1 MAWRATATLA
11 LLLVVV
17 TTGCA
22 SPRAP
27 VSSPNSVESPRQTAP
42 KKIIAAVYGDL
53 PSFRSQ
59 TNTISPGVVDTEALV
74 NAGLAMADSYGNLHP
89 QLAETV
95 PSIENGLWKLLPDG
109 QMETTWKIRP
119 NARWHDG
126 TPFTAADV
134 QFSILDVGMDRELP
148 VFFHIA
154 YDSIAGIDAPDPQ
167 TAVVRWK
174 RVFVDADRILS
185 MIGTTHPTPMPKH
198 ILSRFT
204 EDKAGFLQLP
214 YWSSEFVGVGPFKVR
229 QFNPGSSVIL
239 EANDAY
245 VGGRPKVDQI
255 EIRFIQDINAIMANL
270 LSGNVELTLGRGI
283 SLEQGLRL
291 RQQWTEGA
299 PQIQPNS
306 WLAIFP
312 QFINPSPPV
321 SGDVRFRRAMLHATD
336 RQAMV
341 DTLMH
346 GESSV
351 AHAFLNPNE
360 PDYKQVEGYI
370 IKYEYDLRRSVQL
383 LEELGNVRGTD
394 GMMRMTNG
402 QPLAIQFQTTAGE
415 MHQAALFSLN
425 DYLKQV
431 GIEMQPEIIAP
442 QRVQDREYRSTRPGF
457 ELARNPNGVS
467 SFLPRNHGSQ
477 TGLPENNFRRY
488 TNKSRYMNPEFDAL
502 IDRYFETVP
511 LAERTAVL
519 GQILRHMTEN
529 LNVFGLLYET
539 EVIAVSNRIT
549 GVTMARTDVLNTTW
563 QSHLWDVK
571 S

>member
-1 MAWRATATLA
+1 MSWRATAILA
-11 LLLVVV
+11 LTVAMLVS
-17 TTGCA
+17 GCA

-27 VSSPNSVESPRQTAP
+27 AASPSSGDAPRQPAP
-42 KKIIAAVYGDL
+42 KRLVIGVYGDL

-74 NAGLAMADSYGNLHP
+74 NAGLAMADSSGTLHP
-89 QLAETV
+89 QLAEAV
-95 PSIENGLWKLLPDG
+95 PSVENGLWKLLPEG

-167 TAVVRWK
+167 TVVVRWK

-185 MIGTTHPTPMPKH
+185 TIGTTHPTPMPKH
-198 ILSRFT
+198 ILARYT
-204 EDKAGFLQLP
+204 DDKTNFLQLP
-214 YWSSEFVGVGPFKVR
+214 YWGSEFVGLGPFKVKE
-229 QFNPGSSVIL
+229 FNIGSSVML

-245 VGGRPKVDQI
+245 VGGRPKIDQI
-255 EIRFIQDINAIMANL
+255 EVRFIQDVNAIMANI
-270 LSGNVELTLGRGI
+270 LSGNIELTLGRGI
-283 SLEQGLRL
+283 SLEQGLQL
-291 RQQWTEGA
+291 RQQWTSGKL
-299 PQIQPNS
+299 QIEANS
-306 WLAIFP
+306 WLAVFP

-341 DTLMH
+341 DTIMH
-346 GESSV
+346 GESGV
-351 AHAFLNPNE
+351 AHAFLNPSE
-360 PDYKQVEGYI
+360 PEYKQVEGLI
-370 IKYEYDLRRSVQL
+370 IKYDYDPRRAVQL
-383 LEELGNVRGTD
+383 LEELGNVRGSD
-394 GMMRMTNG
+394 GMMRMANG
-402 QPLAIQFQTTAGE
+402 QPLAIQFQTTAQE
-415 MHQAALFSLN
+415 THQAALFSMG

-431 GIEMQPEIIAP
+431 GVEIQPEILAP
-442 QRVQDREYRSTRPGF
+442 QRVQDREYRSQRPGF

-511 LAERTAVL
+511 LGERTAVL
-519 GQILRHMTEN
+519 GQILHHMTEN
-529 LNVFGLLYET
+529 LNAFGLVYET
-539 EVIAVSNRIT
+539 EVIAVGNRVS
-549 GVTMARTDVLNTTW
+549 GVTMARTDVSNSTW

-571 S
+571 

>member
-1 MAWRATATLA
+1 MSWRATAPLALMLA
-11 LLLVVV
+11 LLVSGCTGQRAPGTTPSSGEPPRQATPKRLVV
-17 TTGCA
+17 G
-22 SPRAP
+22 
-27 VSSPNSVESPRQTAP
+27 
-42 KKIIAAVYGDL
+42 VYGDL

-59 TNTISPGVVDTEALV
+59 TNTTSPGVVDTEALV
-74 NAGLAMADSYGNLHP
+74 NAGLAMADSGGNLHP
-89 QLAETV
+89 QLAEAVPTV
-95 PSIENGLWKLLPDG
+95 ENGLWKLLPDG

-167 TAVVRWK
+167 TVLIRWK

-185 MIGTTHPTPMPKH
+185 TIGTTHPTPLPKH
-198 ILSRFT
+198 ILARYT
-204 EDKAGFLQLP
+204 DDKASFLELP
-214 YWSSEFVGVGPFKVR
+214 YWGSEFVGLGPYKVKE
-229 QFNPGSSVIL
+229 FNVGSSVIL
-239 EANDAY
+239 EGNDAY
-245 VGGRPKVDQI
+245 VGGRPKIDQI
-255 EIRFIQDINAIMANL
+255 EVRFIQDVNAIMANV

-283 SLEQGLRL
+283 SLEQGLQL
-291 RQQWTEGA
+291 RQQWTGGTL
-299 PQIQPNS
+299 QIEPNS

-312 QFINPSPPV
+312 QFVNPSPPA
-321 SGDVRFRRAMLHATD
+321 SADVRFRRAMLHATD

-341 DTLMH
+341 DTIMH

-351 AHAFLNPNE
+351 AHAFLSPNE
-360 PDYKQVEGYI
+360 REYKQVESSI
-370 IKYEYDLRRSVQL
+370 IKYEYDPRRAVQL
-383 LEELGNVRGTD
+383 LEELGNVRGPD
-394 GMMRMTNG
+394 GMMRMADG
-402 QPLAIQFQTTAGE
+402 KPLAIQFQTTAQE
-415 MHQAALFSLN
+415 THQAALFSMG

-431 GIEMQPEIIAP
+431 GVEINPEILAP
-442 QRVQDREYRSTRPGF
+442 QRVRDREYRSTRTGF

-511 LAERTAVL
+511 LTERTAVL

-529 LNVFGLLYET
+529 LNAFGLVYET
-539 EVIAVSNRIT
+539 AVIAVSNRLS
-549 GVTMARTDVLNTTW
+549 GVTMAKTDVSNSTW
-563 QSHLWDVK
+563 QSQLWDLK
-571 S
+571 